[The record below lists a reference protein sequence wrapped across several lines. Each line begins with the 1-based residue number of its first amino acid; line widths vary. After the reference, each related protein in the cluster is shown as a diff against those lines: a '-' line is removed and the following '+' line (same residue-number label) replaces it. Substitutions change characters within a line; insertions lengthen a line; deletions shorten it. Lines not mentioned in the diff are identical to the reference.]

1 MILIMQPSKESNQL
15 VKTSKACEMIGVSR
29 RTLHRW
35 INEGIL
41 EEEHHFWRGL
51 TRRSPLRWNVKSIE
65 TRIRA
70 FRSLPIKP
78 TQGSELA

>member
-1 MILIMQPSKESNQL
+1 
-15 VKTSKACEMIGVSR
+15 MIGVSR

-51 TRRSPLRWNVKSIE
+51 TSKSPLRWNVKSVE
-65 TRIRA
+65 ARIQS
-70 FRSLPIKP
+70 FRQLPSKP
-78 TQGSELA
+78 EVKA